1 MKSPDLSLNHRILAR
16 PGERA
21 TLADVARLANVSAMA
36 ASAVLNGAQ
45 TSTRVAAATRLRIQ
59 AAAAR
64 LGYQPNAVARSL
76 ARKRTDAIGIYT
88 GAGTLTADV
97 TFGAAILAG
106 LQKGC
111 AAAGKDLLLRGGFAQ
126 PERWGVSYGELVDG
140 RLDGAVVLAAPDAPL
155 VAQLAGSPLAA
166 VAIVDAIPGM
176 PSIVAD
182 EADGARLLATH
193 LADRGHRR
201 ILWRPSVGECDS
213 VTRRLDGLRRACA
226 ALDVAVV
233 IGDGGYLPRPFT
245 ARERDLLRPGRKGRA
260 SAVVCYAD
268 YVAEALCDDAQQLGW
283 SIPGDLAIAGFDG
296 IELVHQPRP
305 WRRVTTVRCHWQR
318 VGCMAVE
325 LLSRMIDGGA
335 LPALTA
341 LPVELRPGD
350 TT

>member
-1 MKSPDLSLNHRILAR
+1 MEDRDLALNQRISTR
-16 PGERA
+16 PGARA
-21 TLADVARLANVSAMA
+21 TLADVARLAGVSAMA
-36 ASAVLNGAQ
+36 ASAVLNGAR

-76 ARKRTDAIGIYT
+76 AQGRTGAIGIYT

-97 TFGAAILAG
+97 LFGAAILAG

-140 RLDGAVVLAAPDAPL
+140 RLDGVVVLAAPDAPL
-155 VAQLAGSPLAA
+155 IAQLAGSPLPA

-176 PSIVAD
+176 PSVVAD
-182 EADGARLLATH
+182 ESAGAELLAAH
-193 LADRGHRR
+193 LAGRGHRR
-201 ILWRPSVGECDS
+201 VLWRPSVGSCDS
-213 VTRRLDGLRRACA
+213 VARRLDGLRRACA
-226 ALDVAVV
+226 ARDVAVV
-233 IGDGGYLPRPFT
+233 VGDGGYLPRPFT
-245 ARERDLLRPGRKGRA
+245 ARERALLRPGREGRA

-268 YVAEALCDDAQQLGW
+268 YVAEALLDYAQRLGW
-283 SIPGDLAIAGFDG
+283 SVPGDLAIAGFDG

-305 WRRVTTVRCHWQR
+305 WRRVTTIRCHWQR
-318 VGCMAVE
+318 VGGVAVE
-325 LLSRMIDGGA
+325 LLSRRIEGGA
-335 LPALTA
+335 LPAQTA
-341 LPVELRPGD
+341 LPVELSVGD